1 MIIGITIVL
10 SLIGLLMVYFIGF
23 ALGARYCVSRI
34 IEAIDKSDLSDAVK
48 LRISEILMEKFN
60 KK

>member
-1 MIIGITIVL
+1 MIIGITIVV
-10 SLIGLLMVYFIGF
+10 SLIIVWVIYLIGF
-23 ALGARYCVSRI
+23 IIGARWYVSRM

>member
-10 SLIGLLMVYFIGF
+10 SLIVLLVVYFIGF
-23 ALGARYCVSRI
+23 ALGARYYVSRM

-48 LRISEILMEKFN
+48 LRIFEILMEKFN

>member
-1 MIIGITIVL
+1 MIIGITIVV
-10 SLIGLLMVYFIGF
+10 SLIVLLVAYIIGF
-23 ALGARYCVSRI
+23 ALGARWYVSRM